1 MICFNMTNDTH
12 RPFRIIQ
19 TGTVFYHAVTEL
31 FYISRIINWRTNHTN
46 VVVFRSR
53 KGG

>member
-1 MICFNMTNDTH
+1 MICFNTFNDKK
-12 RPFRIIQ
+12 PFRMVQ

-31 FYISRIINWRTNHTN
+31 FYISRIINRPSNHTN
-46 VVVFRSR
+46 SVVFRSR